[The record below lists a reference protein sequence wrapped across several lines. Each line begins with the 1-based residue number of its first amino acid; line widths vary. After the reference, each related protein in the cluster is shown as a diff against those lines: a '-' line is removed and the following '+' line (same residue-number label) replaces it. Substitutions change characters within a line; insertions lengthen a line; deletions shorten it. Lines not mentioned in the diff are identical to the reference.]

1 MADEYTIPDS
11 WANLNEVASP
21 PPVENPKE
29 QDIYRHHSLEEVRTH
44 EQDYMR
50 RKHSALDRHAST
62 DPGDSRAV
70 RATVPRRASCFT
82 FLTRL
87 RDRLLRR

>member
-1 MADEYTIPDS
+1 MASGYTIPDS
-11 WANLNEVASP
+11 WANLSELASP

-29 QDIYRHHSLEEVRTH
+29 QHLYHHHSLEETRTR

-50 RKHSALDRHAST
+50 HKRSASDHNASIDPSDQHAGGETESHK
-62 DPGDSRAV
+62 AF
-70 RATVPRRASCFT
+70 CFT